1 MSIPDSRRKI
11 REYPDDTPKKPNLN
25 FAVLVVIV
33 WIIMAFYM
41 WFVYPGPGEWQWLS
55 YIPIAVLGITAGVS
69 ITGIILSRKTDLLEP
84 TTCHIGNKDYTM
96 CIICPNAEVKANQIY
111 ADAFPIVKC
120 KDKKKQ
126 VFNPRS
132 VPRWCPHGRR

>member
-1 MSIPDSRRKI
+1 MIPDSRRKI
-11 REYPDDTPKKPNLN
+11 IEYPDDTPKSKPKL
-25 FAVLVVIV
+25 LIGSHDYRMLIV
-33 WIIMAFYM
+33 MAFYM
-41 WFVYPGPGEWQWLS
+41 WFVYPGTGEWQWLA
-55 YIPIAVLGITAGVS
+55 YIPITVLGITACVS
-69 ITGIILSRKTDLLEP
+69 ITGIILSSKTDLLKP

-96 CIICPNAEVKANQIY
+96 CIICPNAEVKANPIY

-126 VFNPRS
+126 VFNPRK